1 MQDDERKAIEAVLA
15 SYGEAW
21 RSRDMDRWGALFTPD
36 SDFITWRGACWTSRD
51 ENVAAHKAVPPA
63 IADQMPNYQLTLA
76 GLALLSDSIAL
87 VHAEWFWP
95 RFVEAGQAPEDR
107 RGVITM
113 VLVKRDGQ
121 WRIRASQNSRI
132 IESDSAYSVASSPGD
147 DRA

>member
-15 SYGEAW
+15 SYGETW
-21 RSRDMDRWGALFTPD
+21 RSGVMDRWGTLFTPD
-36 SDFITWRGACWTSRD
+36 SDFITWRGVWWTSRD

-63 IADQMPNYQLTLA
+63 IADQMRNYQLTLA
-76 GLALLSDSIAL
+76 GLELLSDSIAL

-95 RFVEAGQAPEDR
+95 SFAEAGQAPEDR
-107 RGVITM
+107 RGLITM

-132 IESDSAYSVASSPGD
+132 IESDSAHGAALNPGPSLT
-147 DRA
+147 